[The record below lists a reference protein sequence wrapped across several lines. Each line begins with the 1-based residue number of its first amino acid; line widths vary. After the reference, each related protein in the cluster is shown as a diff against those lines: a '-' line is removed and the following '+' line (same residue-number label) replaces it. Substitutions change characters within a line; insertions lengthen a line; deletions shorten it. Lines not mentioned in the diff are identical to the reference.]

1 VKEHGSKECNEHKTD
16 SKMPERKIKMK
27 VGTAVRKYHKK
38 GRKNKGI
45 SEEEELLEDI
55 HGEA

>member
-1 VKEHGSKECNEHKTD
+1 
-16 SKMPERKIKMK
+16 MPERKIKMK